1 MDLNSTPLHI
11 VVSTGNRIELNI
23 HGAVKLLL
31 SAVLIGLFILHAG
44 GWWPWPFLR
53 QLENIAYDARL
64 KLTLPGTVDNRI
76 VIVDIDERS
85 LRQEGQWPWSRGRL
99 AELVERLFDRYRV
112 AVLGMDMV
120 FAEPDRNAADSVLA
134 ALADSPL
141 GEDARM
147 RTKLERLR
155 RELDPDQRFA
165 AALRDRPVVLGYFF
179 NTQAAPGAEM
189 RVGQLPPPVA
199 TVQDLG
205 SNSVLPLEAV
215 GYGANLLLLQHNAG
229 GGGFFNS
236 PLVDSDGVFRR
247 VPLLIRYQDRLYE
260 QLSLAVVRAL
270 LGDPPV
276 EFVMGAGYGADRRN
290 RRLEMLRIGGFT
302 IPTDELGAV
311 LVPYRG
317 PQGSFPYVSATDVLA
332 GRADPRLLNGAIIL
346 VGATAAGLLD
356 LRVTPVQNVYPGVEV
371 NANLIAGLLDQNFRS
386 RPAYAAGLEI
396 TQLILVGLLGAL
408 AGFLTPLGALL
419 LTVVAGG
426 ALLGFNAYLWL
437 AHFQVAPLAA
447 SLVLLLALYVLHTSY
462 NFFIESRRERRITR
476 LFGQYVPREIVEE
489 MSRRGAHYSLE
500 GESREM
506 TVLFSDIADFT
517 TISEPF
523 EPHQLTRLMQFY
535 LTPLTRIIHE
545 HRGTIDKYIGDAIM
559 AFWGAPL
566 ADPEHPRHAV
576 QAALAMTRRLRA
588 LEQEFRAH
596 GWPPLRIRIGVN
608 TGMMSVGNMGS
619 EFRMSYTVLGDAV
632 NLASRLE
639 GAAKQYGVSI
649 VISEYTRERAPE
661 YVCRELDRV
670 RVKGRTQ
677 PVAIFEPLG
686 LEGELPPEQLM
697 ELAEYEAALGALR
710 RQAWDEAMTCFQR
723 LSARRPDCRLYAL
736 YLDRLAALRATPPP
750 PDWDGVFSLSVK

>member
-1 MDLNSTPLHI
+1 MS
-11 VVSTGNRIELNI
+11 V

-31 SAVLIGLFILHAG
+31 SAVLSSLFVLQAG

-64 KLTLPGTVDNRI
+64 NLTLPGTVDNRI

-85 LRQEGQWPWSRGRL
+85 LRQEGQWPWPRGRL

-120 FAEPDRNAADSVLA
+120 FAEPDRNAVEGVLV
-134 ALADSPL
+134 ALGDSPL
-141 GEDARM
+141 GEDARIQAE
-147 RTKLERLR
+147 LERLR
-155 RELDPDQRFA
+155 PVLDPDRRFA

-179 NTQAAPGAEM
+179 NTQAAPGAQM
-189 RVGQLPPPVA
+189 QVGQLPPPIA

-205 SNSVLPLEAV
+205 PTSVLPLEAV
-215 GYGANLLLLQHNAG
+215 GYGANLPLLQDNVL

-236 PLVDSDGVFRR
+236 PLVDADGVFRR
-247 VPLLIRYQDRLYE
+247 VPLLVRYQDRLYE

-270 LGDPPV
+270 LDEPPV
-276 EFVMGAGYGADRRN
+276 EFVMGAGYGADRHN
-290 RRLEMLRIGGFT
+290 QRLEMLRIGGFT
-302 IPTDELGAV
+302 IPTDELSAV

-332 GRADPRLLNGAIIL
+332 GRVDPRLLDGSIVL

-386 RPAYAAGLEI
+386 RPAYAVGLEI
-396 TQLILVGLLGAL
+396 TQLIVVGLLGAL
-408 AGFLTPLGALL
+408 ASFLTPLGALL
-419 LTVVAGG
+419 LTVVAGV
-426 ALLGFNAYLWL
+426 ALLGFNAYLWVV
-437 AHFQVAPLAA
+437 HFQVAPLAA
-447 SLVLLLALYVLHTSY
+447 PLVLLVALYVLYTSY
-462 NFFIESRRERRITR
+462 NFFIESRRERWITR

-489 MSRRGAHYSLE
+489 MSRRGARYSLE

-517 TISEPF
+517 TISEQF
-523 EPHQLTRLMQFY
+523 EPRQLTRLMQFY

-576 QAALAMTRRLRA
+576 QAALAMAQRLQA
-588 LEQEFRAH
+588 LEEELRVR

-639 GAAKQYGVSI
+639 GVAKQYGVSV

-670 RVKGRTQ
+670 RVKGRMQ

-686 LEGELPPEQLM
+686 LAGELPPEQLM
-697 ELAEYEAALGALR
+697 ELAEYEAALHALR
-710 RQAWDEAMTCFQR
+710 RQAWDEATAHFQN
-723 LSARRPDCRLYAL
+723 LSGQRPDCRLYEL
-736 YLDRLAALRATPPP
+736 YLDRLSALRTAPPP
-750 PDWDGVFSLSVK
+750 SDWDGVFSLSVK

>member
-1 MDLNSTPLHI
+1 MS
-11 VVSTGNRIELNI
+11 V
-23 HGAVKLLL
+23 HGVVKLLL
-31 SAVLIGLFILHAG
+31 SAVLSSLFVLQAG

-64 KLTLPGTVDNRI
+64 NLTLPGTVDNRI

-85 LRQEGQWPWSRGRL
+85 LRQEGQWPWPRERL
-99 AELVERLFDRYRV
+99 AELVERLFERYRV

-120 FAEPDRNAADSVLA
+120 FAEPDRNAADRVLA
-134 ALADSPL
+134 ALGDSPL
-141 GEDARM
+141 GEDVRL
-147 RTKLERLR
+147 RTELERLR
-155 RELDPDQRFA
+155 PVLDPDRRFA

-179 NTQAAPGAEM
+179 NTQAVPDTEM
-189 RVGQLPPPVA
+189 RVGQLPPPIAAVR
-199 TVQDLG
+199 DLG
-205 SNSVLPLEAV
+205 PVSILPLEAV
-215 GYGANLLLLQHNAG
+215 GYGANLPLLQDNAQ

-236 PLVDSDGVFRR
+236 PLVDADGVFRR
-247 VPLLIRYQDRLYE
+247 VPLLVRYQDRLYE

-270 LGDPPV
+270 LGEPPV
-276 EFVMGAGYGADRRN
+276 EFVVGAGYGADRRN
-290 RRLEMLRIGGFT
+290 RRLEMLRVGGFT

-311 LVPYRG
+311 LAPYRG
-317 PQGSFPYVSATDVLA
+317 RQGSFPYVSATDVLA
-332 GRADPRLLNGAIIL
+332 GRVDPRLLDGAIVL

-386 RPAYAAGLEI
+386 QPAYAAGLEI

-419 LTVVAGG
+419 LTVVAGV
-426 ALLGFNAYLWL
+426 ALLGFNAYLWVV
-437 AHFQVAPLAA
+437 HFQVAPLAA
-447 SLVLLLALYVLHTSY
+447 PLVLLVALYVLHTSY
-462 NFFIESRRERRITR
+462 NFFIGSRQERRITH

-489 MSRRGAHYSLE
+489 MSRRGARYSLE

-523 EPHQLTRLMQFY
+523 EPRQLTRLMQFY

-545 HRGTIDKYIGDAIM
+545 RRGTIDKYIGDAIM

-576 QAALAMTRRLRA
+576 QAALAMTRRLQA
-588 LEQEFRAH
+588 LEEEFRAR

-649 VISEYTRERAPE
+649 VISEYTREQAPE

-670 RVKGRTQ
+670 RVKGRMQ

-686 LEGELPPEQLM
+686 LAGELSPEQLV
-697 ELAEYEAALGALR
+697 ELAEYEAALHALR
-710 RQAWDEAMTCFQR
+710 RQAWDEATARFQG
-723 LSARRPDCRLYAL
+723 LSGQRPDCRLYGL
-736 YLDRLAALRATPPP
+736 YLDRLSALRTAPPP
-750 PDWDGVFSLSVK
+750 SDWDGVFSLSVK